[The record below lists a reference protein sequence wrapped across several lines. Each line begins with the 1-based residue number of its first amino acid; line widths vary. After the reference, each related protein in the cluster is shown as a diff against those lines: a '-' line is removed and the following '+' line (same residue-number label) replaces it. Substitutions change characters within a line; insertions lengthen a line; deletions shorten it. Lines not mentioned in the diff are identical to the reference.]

1 MREAEGASST
11 AKDLIDSE
19 EPRHTLFCREAAVV
33 VRMLRMGIKFTVLC
47 LLGKKAKEKDCLKHL
62 AKFDTKVNS
71 PDV

>member
-1 MREAEGASST
+1 MI
-11 AKDLIDSE
+11 AKNPDI
-19 EPRHTLFCREAAVV
+19 RCFVA
-33 VRMLRMGIKFTVLC
+33 RMLRMAPLVIKFTVLC